1 MFLPFLPFLFCY
13 TFAMKMNGGG
23 KVLEDI
29 KSYLFAAMEFANG
42 IGWKKLLVMLVLGYL
57 VTEINVLFP
66 RLLMWPV
73 IMLIVLKL
81 LVVSVVFLQELFR
94 KEV

>member
-1 MFLPFLPFLFCY
+1 MLDDV
-13 TFAMKMNGGG
+13 KR
-23 KVLEDI
+23 
-29 KSYLFAAMEFANG
+29 YLFVAMEFANG
-42 IGWKKLLVMLVLGYL
+42 FGWKKLLVMLVLGYL
-57 VTEINVLFP
+57 ITEINVLFP

>member
-1 MFLPFLPFLFCY
+1 M
-13 TFAMKMNGGG
+13 
-23 KVLEDI
+23 LENT
-29 KSYLFAAMEFANG
+29 KAYLFAAMEFANG
-42 IGWKKLLVMLVLGYL
+42 FGWKKLLVMLVLVYL
-57 VTEINVLFP
+57 ITEINVLFP

-73 IMLIVLKL
+73 IMLIVLKS

>member
-1 MFLPFLPFLFCY
+1 
-13 TFAMKMNGGG
+13 
-23 KVLEDI
+23 
-29 KSYLFAAMEFANG
+29 MEFANG
-42 IGWKKLLVMLVLGYL
+42 FGWRKLLVMLVLGYL
-57 VTEINVLFP
+57 ITEINVLFP

-81 LVVSVVFLQELFR
+81 LVVGMVFLQELFH